1 MEEGKQ
7 QQQQVQQHHDRR
19 RQRDGSTERSHRET
33 QHQPAFNTNVPLAYG
48 YVDTSWEAHV
58 TMLHHL
64 NHHQYHRYVFLIASK
79 PQTEEILEQYSVLIF
94 RPKHH
99 VDELSG
105 VFFIRL
111 CSTPCNQ
118 NFVFEHCLFFLPWSE
133 KTDPATCATPLVCVC
148 CTFSLFIKKKI

>member
-64 NHHQYHRYVFLIASK
+64 NHQQYHRYVFLIASK

-118 NFVFEHCLFFLPWSE
+118 NFVFEHCYFCLGRRRQTQQPVQLL
-133 KTDPATCATPLVCVC
+133 LVCVC
-148 CTFSLFIKKKI
+148 CTFSLLKKKI